1 MEIGSHDRLQE
12 GALSLELANGVKSY
26 PNDDETSME
35 TEQQRAGSGPP
46 RHWVSGHCKV
56 SDTQQQQP
64 CWNSSRATNPG
75 EPVHHAAMEDAH
87 NLVAFSAIAGSLP
100 PSSSSSCLVQPNTAQ
115 LYEKFNQEMGSDG
128 AQARHTAGAPEGS
141 CQPPEDLNTL
151 QIALN
156 QAKHGHKPPNCNCD
170 GPDCPDYLEWLEKKI
185 KLANREDQG
194 ACKMADI
201 PQHLQP
207 HSQQP
212 NLQQHHPQ
220 PYPQVNGCHHLSTSY
235 TQQQQRAHQDQV
247 PCSKPP
253 IPCSP
258 QVLSIAKE
266 KNISLQTAIA
276 IEALT
281 QLSGTGSQ
289 APGSPGQAP
298 YNSNLHHQHHTQ
310 NLPSQPPNS
319 TGLILSSPGTHSS
332 SPRSHSVPPGLHTSQ
347 QAPVSSEHH
356 RPQSQGQP
364 PHATPLPS
372 STSPFPGQGKH
383 PSFSPNPQQ
392 WQQGST
398 KSSEKKNPWMC
409 IKSEPQSHYAVALH
423 SSSDPMSE
431 LKQLLGDTSGKFN
444 SAPFKLPVTQQ
455 PRLCQ
460 NGSIQAQDN
469 PALARIKQE
478 SDSDEHYHHT
488 ASMGHFGM
496 ANCQQQGQHYP
507 GSPLTP
513 GQAAISHSTQ
523 AALQHHLHYKRNL
536 FSNHSPG
543 FGAPGPRAPLACQ
556 NLKKWWPQME
566 TEGLPHL
573 AIKQEPKE
581 PKKKKSSHGSP
592 AIKAMSGMLT
602 GPPLPKP
609 KQIIIKKTK
618 QKASM
623 PTFLPQSQITIQ
635 KPPVLMIDRAMA
647 LTSLQPGSLPCL
659 PLHGIPTQAAA
670 AGLPAPAQSQ
680 VSISNPSL
688 TSSSMVSAVSENTPT
703 HVGPL
708 PPAVATVAHTKLG
721 GAGSLASSNTSTT
734 SPLTSTSPFSTSQL
748 PSLINIDPKYEELIR
763 QFEAEFGDSDAPD
776 SQPIEETATAPQP
789 GNLAQTSP
797 QDPSPTSP
805 SKSQSAPLILT
816 TQASSTPHPND
827 QEMEANKDESG
838 TQSEAALSQTSTE
851 SQSEGQHEGPLH
863 ISLHQDAMLD
873 KRQQPSLLGDTFNIP
888 CSPLPKRMKIE
899 ASGDI
904 AVLSTTCYSEED
916 TPTKDSLPCSP
927 SLRGFLES
935 PLRYLDSPTKTL
947 LDTPSKDLQAEFP
960 TCTCVGKLV
969 CWCLF
974 MFAHMQGDEF
984 AVHQHTALARFRQV
998 FNNVCT
1004 NITLLQN

>member
-12 GALSLELANGVKSY
+12 GALSLELANGVNSY

-35 TEQQRAGSGPP
+35 TEQQRAGSVPP
-46 RHWVSGHCKV
+46 RQWVSGHCKV
-56 SDTQQQQP
+56 NDTQQQQP
-64 CWNSSRATNPG
+64 RWNSSRGTNPG

-87 NLVAFSAIAGSLP
+87 NLVAFSALAGSLP
-100 PSSSSSCLVQPNTAQ
+100 PSSSSSCLVQANTAQ
-115 LYEKFNQEMGSDG
+115 LYDKFTQEMGSEG
-128 AQARHTAGAPEGS
+128 AQARLSAGAPEGS

-151 QIALN
+151 QTALS

-185 KLANREDQG
+185 KLATSEDQG
-194 ACKMADI
+194 ACKMADT
-201 PQHLQP
+201 PQHLQQP
-207 HSQQP
+207 H
-212 NLQQHHPQ
+212 LQHRSQ
-220 PYPQVNGCHHLSTSY
+220 PYPQVNGGHRLSTY
-235 TQQQQRAHQDQV
+235 QQQQGAHPDQV

-281 QLSGTGSQ
+281 QLSGTGPQS
-289 APGSPGQAP
+289 AGSPDQAP

-310 NLPSQPPNS
+310 NLPSQPPNG
-319 TGLILSSPGTHSS
+319 TGLILSSPGTHTSS
-332 SPRSHSVPPGLHTSQ
+332 SRSQSVPPGLHTSQ

-383 PSFSPNPQQ
+383 PSFSPNLQQ
-392 WQQGST
+392 WQQGSG
-398 KSSEKKNPWMC
+398 KSSEQKNPWMF
-409 IKSEPQSHYAVALH
+409 IKSEPQSHYAVAPH

-460 NGSIQAQDN
+460 NGKIQAQDN

-478 SDSDEHYHHT
+478 PDPGEHYHHT
-488 ASMGHFGM
+488 ASMGHYGM

-507 GSPLTP
+507 GTPLSP

-523 AALQHHLHYKRNL
+523 AALQQHLHYKRNL
-536 FSNHSPG
+536 FSNHSHG

-556 NLKKWWPQME
+556 NLKKWWPQIE
-566 TEGLPHL
+566 TEGLPHP
-573 AIKQEPKE
+573 AMKQE
-581 PKKKKSSHGSP
+581 PKKKKSSQGSP
-592 AIKAMSGMLT
+592 VIKAMSGMLT
-602 GPPLPKP
+602 VPPMPKP

-623 PTFLPQSQITIQ
+623 PIFLPKSQISVQ
-635 KPPVLMIDRAMA
+635 KPPFLMIDSTPA
-647 LTSLQPGSLPCL
+647 LPSLQPGSLPSL
-659 PLHGIPTQAAA
+659 PLYSNSTQAAA

-680 VSISNPSL
+680 VSISNPSM
-688 TSSSMVSAVSENTPT
+688 TSSSIVSAVSENTPT

-708 PPAVATVAHTKLG
+708 PPPVATVAHAKLE
-721 GAGSLASSNTSTT
+721 GAGGLASSNTSTT
-734 SPLTSTSPFSTSQL
+734 TPLTSTSPSSTSQL
-748 PSLINIDPKYEELIR
+748 QSLINIDPKYEELIR
-763 QFEAEFGDSDAPD
+763 QFEAEFGDSDAPH
-776 SQPIEETATAPQP
+776 SQSMEEPATAPQP
-789 GNLAQTSP
+789 GNLSQTSP
-797 QDPSPTSP
+797 QDPSSTSP
-805 SKSQSAPLILT
+805 SKSQSAPSILT
-816 TQASSTPHPND
+816 TQASSTPLPND
-827 QEMEANKDESG
+827 QEMEVNKDESG
-838 TQSEAALSQTSTE
+838 TQSEAALDQASTE
-851 SQSEGQHEGPLH
+851 SAKEGQHGGPLH
-863 ISLHQDAMLD
+863 VALRQEGILD
-873 KRQQPSLLGDTFNIP
+873 KQQQPSVLEDTFNMP
-888 CSPLPKRMKIE
+888 ASPLPKRMKIE

-916 TPTKDSLPCSP
+916 TPTKDSLPSSP

-935 PLRYLDSPTKTL
+935 PLRYLDTPTKTL

-960 TCTCVGKLV
+960 TCTCVGKSG
-969 CWCLF
+969 CWFLSTFCLY
-974 MFAHMQGDEF
+974 AG
-984 AVHQHTALARFRQV
+984 
-998 FNNVCT
+998 
-1004 NITLLQN
+1004 I